1 MAYLLEVYYCDNGA
15 TVKRFYDDFNKA
27 KKAYFMAFDNEG
39 RACFP
44 YLYKVTTSGNR
55 WQINDITR

>member
-1 MAYLLEVYYCDNGA
+1 MAYLLEVYYFDNDA

-27 KKAYFMAFDNEG
+27 KKAYFRAFDNEG

-55 WQINDITR
+55 LQINDITR